1 MSALKMW
8 VRALDGVKHSA
19 NLTLPGL
26 IDELAATHGDRIALN
41 DGTEVLTYYRLAL
54 RVNRYARWAIQRG
67 IAGKTVAL
75 LMPNCADY
83 VAIWLGLTRVGC
95 TVALLNTNLA
105 QAALAHCLAISGA
118 EFMIT
123 PHLVAVVDA
132 TFSPEAMM
140 LAVIKW
146 PLDETE
152 WDGSPLIEQP
162 PPDPQDVALFIYTSG
177 TTGLPKAAKIT
188 HRRIIEWSYW
198 FAGMI
203 DATPR
208 DSLYNCLP
216 MYHSI
221 GGIVAVGSMLVAGGS
236 VVIRER
242 FSASRFWDD
251 VVQSQ
256 CTIFQYIGELLRYL
270 ALAPTQPGEREHRL
284 RLVVG
289 NGLQANVWRII
300 QERFAIPQILEY
312 YAATEGVLSLY
323 NCEGKPGS
331 IGRIPPILEPYFATK
346 LIRVDQETGEPV
358 RQDGFCVVSECDEP
372 GEAITRLRDDH
383 VFDGYNDIEASQRKI
398 LRNVFAAGDR
408 WYRSGDLMRKD
419 AAGFYYFLD
428 RLGDT
433 FRWKGENVSTT
444 EVANVVRTC
453 PGVTDAIVYGVA
465 VAGNEGR
472 AGMAAITIAGAF
484 DFALLA
490 SHLKQHLPSYAR
502 PVFVRVCDSLDT
514 TGTFKLAKGRF
525 VAEGYLHTSDPIW
538 YYDAHQFVA
547 LEYGGRA

>member
-1 MSALKMW
+1 MW
-8 VRALDGVKHSA
+8 VRAMEGAKKSA
-19 NLTLPGL
+19 HLTLPGL
-26 IDELAATHGDRIALN
+26 IDELAATHGDRVALN
-41 DGTEVLTYYRLAL
+41 DGRDVLTYHRLAL
-54 RVNRYARWAIQRG
+54 RMNRYARWAIARG

-75 LMPNCADY
+75 LMPNRSDY

-95 TVALLNTNLA
+95 TVALLNTNLPHA
-105 QAALAHCLAISGA
+105 SLAHCLAISGA
-118 EFMIT
+118 EFLIT
-123 PHLVAVVDA
+123 PEFVAVVD
-132 TFSPEAMM
+132 TGLLTERMV
-140 LAVIKW
+140 LAVVKW

-152 WDGSPLIEQP
+152 WDGSPLIAP
-162 PPDPQDVALFIYTSG
+162 PSPSPDDVALYIYTSG

-188 HRRIIEWSYW
+188 HRRITEWSYW

-203 DATPR
+203 DATPH

-323 NCEGKPGS
+323 NCDGKPGA
-331 IGRIPPILEPYFATK
+331 IGRIPPMLEPYFAVK
-346 LIRVDQETGEPV
+346 LLRVDQETGEPL
-358 RQDGFCVVSECDEP
+358 RRDGFCMVSECDEP
-372 GEAITRLRDDH
+372 GEAITLIRDGH
-383 VFDGYNDIEASQRKI
+383 GFDGYNDVEASRRKI
-398 LRNVFAAGDR
+398 LRNVFADGDR
-408 WYRSGDLMRKD
+408 WYRTGDLMRKD

-433 FRWKGENVSTT
+433 FRWKGENISTT
-444 EVANVVRTC
+444 EVANVVRCC
-453 PGVTDAIVYGVA
+453 PGVSDAIVYGVE

-472 AGMAAITIAGAF
+472 AGMAAITINGAF

-538 YYDAHQFVA
+538 YHATDEFVP
-547 LEYGGRA
+547 LEYGGHA

>member
-8 VRALDGVKHSA
+8 VRAMEGVKKA
-19 NLTLPGL
+19 GRLTLPGI
-26 IDELAATHGDRIALN
+26 IDELAATHGDRIALT
-41 DGTEVLTYYRLAL
+41 DGTDVLTYHRLAL

-75 LMPNCADY
+75 LMPNSSDY
-83 VAIWLGLTRVGC
+83 VAVWLGLTRVGC
-95 TVALLNTNLA
+95 TVALLNTNLP
-105 QAALAHCLAISGA
+105 QASLAHCIAISGA
-118 EFMIT
+118 EFLIT
-123 PHLVAVVDA
+123 PEFVAVVDHA
-132 TFSPEAMM
+132 LTERMM

-152 WDGSPLIEQP
+152 WNGSSLVELP
-162 PPDPQDVALFIYTSG
+162 PPSPDDVALFIYTSG

-188 HRRIIEWSYW
+188 HRRITEWSFW
-198 FAGMI
+198 FAGMTN
-203 DATPR
+203 ATPS

-242 FSASRFWDD
+242 FSASRFWSD
-251 VVQSQ
+251 VVKSQ
-256 CTIFQYIGELLRYL
+256 CTIFQYIGELCRYL
-270 ALAPTQPGEREHRL
+270 TLAPVDSAERQHRL

-289 NGLQANVWRII
+289 NGLQANVWKMF
-300 QERFAIPQILEY
+300 QERFAVPQILEY

-323 NCEGKPGS
+323 NCEGKPGA
-331 IGRIPPILEPYFATK
+331 IGRIPPMLEPYFAVK
-346 LIRVDQETGEPV
+346 LLRVDQETGEPL
-358 RQDGFCVVSECDEP
+358 RDAAGFCAVSDCDEP
-372 GEAITRLRDDH
+372 GEAITLIRDDH

-408 WYRSGDLMRKD
+408 WYRTGDLMRKD

-453 PGVTDAIVYGVA
+453 PGVLDAIVYGVQ
-465 VAGNEGR
+465 VNGNEGR
-472 AGMAAITIAGAF
+472 AGMVAITTNDGFAF
-484 DFALLA
+484 DTLA
-490 SHLKQHLPSYAR
+490 QHVEQLLPSYAR
-502 PVFVRVCDSLDT
+502 PLFVRLCDSLDT